1 MLLLTIWHSAGRL
14 SASDIGSSVLKVT
27 KSLLMMEGSIA
38 GGVYGWRGLRM
49 EGSMDGGVYCW
60 RGHCC

>member
-38 GGVYGWRGLRM
+38 GGVIAA
-49 EGSMDGGVYCW
+49 DGGVYSSSKGQLI
-60 RGHCC
+60 RK